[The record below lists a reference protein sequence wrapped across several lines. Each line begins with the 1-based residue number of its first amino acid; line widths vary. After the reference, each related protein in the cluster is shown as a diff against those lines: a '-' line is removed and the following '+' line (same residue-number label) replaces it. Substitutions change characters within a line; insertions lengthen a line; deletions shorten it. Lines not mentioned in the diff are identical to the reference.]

1 MAEITLRQLRYFA
14 VLARVLQYRR
24 AAQQLGISQPSLS
37 LQINALEEAVG
48 AQLLERKRNGLI
60 LTPAGRDVAQ
70 KAIGILAE
78 VDGLLHRSVSGES
91 SLSGTLRLGS
101 SPTIAPYLMPR
112 VLRQLHEK
120 YPNFKLIIRDGPS
133 KELIEDLLAGRHD
146 LILTQ
151 APVGHDEVSFY
162 PLFREPLLLAVDT
175 RNALALSKSARAQ
188 DLSTLTFIALDPAY
202 TLHRQIKDLCELSG
216 AKLRM
221 DFEGTSLDALRQMV
235 SLGMGVTLL
244 PALYSKSEVERPDS
258 DVCTI
263 PLNPPRMRQIGLAW
277 RRSSGQPAA
286 FIEMAEQIR
295 EVARTEFANC
305 IKM

>member
-1 MAEITLRQLRYFA
+1 MTEITLRQLRYFA

-24 AAQQLGISQPSLS
+24 AAQQLEMSQPSLS
-37 LQINALEEAVG
+37 LQINALEEAIG
-48 AQLLERKRNGLI
+48 AQLLERKRSGLI

-78 VDGLLHRSVSGES
+78 VDGLMHRSTSGES
-91 SLSGTLRLGS
+91 GLGGTLRLGS

-112 VLRQLHEK
+112 VLRRLHEK
-120 YPNFKLIIRDGPS
+120 YPELKLIIRDGPS
-133 KELIEDLLAGRHD
+133 KDLVEDLLAGKHD

-151 APVGHDEVSFY
+151 APVGHDEVSFH

-175 RNALALSKSARAQ
+175 ASPLARSKSARLQ
-188 DLSTLTFIALDPAY
+188 DLSSLTFITLDPAY
-202 TLHRQIKDLCELSG
+202 TLHRQIKDVCELAG

-235 SLGMGVTLL
+235 SLGMGVTLV
-244 PALYSKSEVERPDS
+244 PGLYSRSEVERADS

-263 PLNPPRMRQIGLAW
+263 PLSPPRLRQIGLAW
-277 RRSSGQPAA
+277 RKSSGTPVA
-286 FIEMAEQIR
+286 FVEMAEHIR
-295 EVARTEFANC
+295 DVARSEFADC
-305 IKM
+305 VKL